1 MRQAQDIVW
10 GTITESAKRRFDYVG
25 FRESLSALGDDERTA
40 EYILFQIV
48 VGYAEGLSAE
58 EVLSKVSGDLLLFG
72 CTLSAEELEAF
83 LADKKEILKEEIRA
97 AEEALSAFDQGKK
110 SDDVLAHIRR
120 LFRQNDF

>member
-10 GTITESAKRRFDYVG
+10 NTITESAKRRFDYTG
-25 FRESLSALGDDERTA
+25 FRKSLSASGDDERTA

-72 CTLSAEELEAF
+72 CTLSAAELEVF
-83 LADKKEILKEEIRA
+83 LADKKEILNEEIRA
-97 AEEALSAFDQGKK
+97 AEEALVAFDQGT
-110 SDDVLAHIRR
+110 DADAVLAHVRR
-120 LFRQNDF
+120 LL